1 MSTSGYSDE
10 ELASLSE
17 EERAAIE
24 ADVDEP
30 ELTAKASPVDLPDD
44 DGEED
49 GEDAED
55 DEGGEDGAPEG
66 DDVGEEGDDPD
77 GEDAEDDEGEEQDTD
92 DGDDP
97 DEESPEGDEPDDGD
111 ADPEPVEY
119 DDKEEPVNPFDY
131 SDAAQEQIKDL
142 REKLNDGELS
152 PAEYDEQVDKI
163 KSDDY
168 KQRMQESEN
177 RRWGKAVNV
186 FLSQHKDYTQESN
199 PTKFAALDSE
209 VKRMVQAGEIGNMGH
224 MQILEQA
231 KSNVEKAFGFVPEKP
246 KPDAGGK
253 KNKGQKTAKPKS
265 KAPDAPNLGDVPAAG
280 VENPK
285 ANNSEFAHLD
295 KLTGVDLETALE
307 KMTPAQQERY
317 LAGR

>member
-24 ADVDEP
+24 ADVDEA
-30 ELTAKASPVDLPDD
+30 ELTATASPVDLPDD
-44 DGEED
+44 EEED
-49 GEDAED
+49 GDDPGTD
-55 DEGGEDGAPEG
+55 DEGGEDEDPEV
-66 DDVGEEGDDPD
+66 DDAGEEGDDPD
-77 GEDAEDDEGEEQDTD
+77 GEDAEDDAGEEQDTD

-111 ADPEPVEY
+111 DDSEPVEY
-119 DDKEEPVNPFDY
+119 DGKEEPVNPFDY

-209 VKRMVQAGEIGNMGH
+209 VKRMAQAGEIGNMGH

-231 KSNVEKAFGFVPEKP
+231 KSNVEKAFGFIPEKP

-265 KAPDAPNLGDVPAAG
+265 KAPDVPNLGDVPAAG